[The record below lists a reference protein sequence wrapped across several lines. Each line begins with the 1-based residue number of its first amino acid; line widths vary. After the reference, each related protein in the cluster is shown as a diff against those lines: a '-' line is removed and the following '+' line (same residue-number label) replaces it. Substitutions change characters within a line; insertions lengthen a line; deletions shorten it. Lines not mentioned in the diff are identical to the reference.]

1 MKLHEEK
8 RSAASIAAA
17 KCKTPHYTET
27 ELKERFLT
35 AYNSLYE
42 NRETL
47 LEDCRL
53 IQHTLSDCSEI
64 DTEISELREEIEVV
78 AELTRKC
85 IAENS
90 NTALNQ
96 EEYNARYESLVERY
110 NRATDRLE
118 VLEKAKTEREAKSDS
133 IGAFMFSLSEQDE
146 PLTEF
151 DDRLWLTVIDTVTAH
166 EDGRLVFNFKNGA
179 EITA

>member
-1 MKLHEEK
+1 MEK
-8 RSAASIAAA
+8 R
-17 KCKTPHYTET
+17 PVP
-27 ELKERFLT
+27 
-35 AYNSLYE
+35 YNSLFE
-42 NRETL
+42 NREAL

-53 IQHTLSDCSEI
+53 IQQTLSDCSEI
-64 DTEISELREEIEVV
+64 NIEISELREEIEVV

-118 VLEKAKTEREAKSDS
+118 VLEKAKTEREAKAES

-179 EITA
+179 EIEA

>member
-1 MKLHEEK
+1 M
-8 RSAASIAAA
+8 
-17 KCKTPHYTET
+17 
-27 ELKERFLT
+27 T

-42 NRETL
+42 NREAL

-90 NTALNQ
+90 NTVLDQ
-96 EEYNARYESLVERY
+96 EEYNARYELLVERY
-110 NRATDRLE
+110 NRATNRLE
-118 VLEKAKTEREAKSDS
+118 VLEKAKTEREAKADS
-133 IGAFMFSLSEQDE
+133 IGAFMFSLSEQDK
-146 PLTEF
+146 PLAEF
-151 DDRLWLTVIDTVTAH
+151 DDRLWLTVIDTVTVH